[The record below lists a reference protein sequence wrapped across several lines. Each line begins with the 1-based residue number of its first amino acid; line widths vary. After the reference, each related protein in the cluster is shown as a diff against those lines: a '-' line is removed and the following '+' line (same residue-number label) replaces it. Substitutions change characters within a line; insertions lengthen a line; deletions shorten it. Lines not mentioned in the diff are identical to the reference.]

1 MTRRAGG
8 VSTIGLT
15 SRFPS
20 LVAAARDGAYEDAIH
35 DLSMRSVPLKSTL
48 TPANSRG
55 PAEASPEL
63 AIFFTC
69 SDVVTVTAWGAESK
83 MLFGRLR
90 SGNAESFQW
99 NCWVTPPGSP

>member
-8 VSTIGLT
+8 VSTTGLT

-20 LVAAARDGAYEDAIH
+20 LVTGARDGAYVEAIQ

-55 PAEASPEL
+55 PGEASPEL
-63 AIFFTC
+63 ATFFTC
-69 SDVVTVTAWGAESK
+69 KWKIVVTVK
-83 MLFGRLR
+83 LR
-90 SGNAESFQW
+90 ALSGSLYERN
-99 NCWVTPPGSP
+99 GSGL